1 MCVLLAFGAS
11 GPPAAQADRK
21 PLPLRLV
28 ICRSVAPCA
37 PAIAEAAGEF
47 VGHGAG
53 DPTCQAKQQRDF
65 AERAQQVLRV
75 LLLHPDQASIASS
88 VRSTGVTMT
97 VSPVSWFVLRNG
109 LRVKPP
115 SWATTVISSP
125 WEPRDCLLRISTV

>member
-1 MCVLLAFGAS
+1 MCVLLASGAS

-53 DPTCQAKQQRDF
+53 DPTGQAKQQRDF
-65 AERAQQVLRV
+65 AKRAEQVLRE
-75 LLLHPDQASIASS
+75 LLVAVHPYFFA
-88 VRSTGVTMT
+88 STGTISVI
-97 VSPVSWFVLRNG
+97 
-109 LRVKPP
+109 
-115 SWATTVISSP
+115 ISSRLP
-125 WEPRDCLLRISTV
+125 KRITDSVVSSAVIG